1 MLSKNTDNIKTNDIP
16 NCKSLKFG
24 IIVTEW
30 NFEITNE
37 LYIETKNCLL
47 KHKTVNENIIKFE
60 VPGCFEI
67 PYLIKKISKKSYYNF
82 DAIITLGCIIKGDT
96 PHFNLISNSV
106 TNEILKLSTES
117 KIPII
122 FGILTVNNFKQA
134 KERSSAKKFNKGKEF
149 AISAI
154 KMATIKNNL

>member
-1 MLSKNTDNIKTNDIP
+1 MLSSNTDNIKMNDIQ
-16 NCKSLKFG
+16 NCESLKFG

-37 LYIETKNCLL
+37 LFIETKNCLL
-47 KHKTVNENIIKFE
+47 KYKVRNENIIRFE
-60 VPGCFEI
+60 VPGSFEI
-67 PYLIKKISKKSYYNF
+67 PYLVKNISKKSHYNF

-96 PHFNLISNSV
+96 PHFELISNSI
-106 TNEILKLSTES
+106 TNEIMKLNTES

>member
-1 MLSKNTDNIKTNDIP
+1 MLSSNKDNIKTNDIP

-47 KHKTVNENIIKFE
+47 KYKAVKENILKFE
-60 VPGCFEI
+60 VPGSFEI
-67 PYLIKKISKKSYYNF
+67 PYLIKNISKKSHYNF

-96 PHFNLISNSV
+96 PHFKLISNSI